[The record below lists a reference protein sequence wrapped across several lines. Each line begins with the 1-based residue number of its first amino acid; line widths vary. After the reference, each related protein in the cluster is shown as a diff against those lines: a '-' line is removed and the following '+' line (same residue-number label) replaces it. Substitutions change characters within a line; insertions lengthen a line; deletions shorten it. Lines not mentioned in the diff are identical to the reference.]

1 MASEHI
7 CTYLTAIGK
16 VSLSGDG
23 TRITGVYLPTANL
36 PVLPDVEDPL
46 LAAAAQELGEYLS
59 GRRREFDLPLACQG
73 TAFQ

>member
-23 TRITGVYLPTANL
+23 MRITGVYLPAANL
-36 PVLPDVEDPL
+36 PVLPDAEDPL
-46 LAAAAQELGEYLS
+46 LATAAQELSEYLS
-59 GRRREFDLPLACQG
+59 GRRRKFDLPLACQG
-73 TAFQ
+73 TVFQ